1 MAKTRGTGL
10 LMVWA
15 DSDPEFESG
24 FNRWYDQE
32 HLPRMLQIPGFLSA
46 ARYRAPDPKPYAG
59 QRDRVCLR
67 QRVGVSSQARPSI
80 RRPVMRRPL
89 RTIRCG
95 SSGSGAGAHS
105 PHCLK

>member
-1 MAKTRGTGL
+1 MAKTRGTRL
-10 LMVWA
+10 VMVWA
-15 DSDPEFESG
+15 DIDPEFASG
-24 FNRWYDQE
+24 FNRWHDEE
-32 HLPRMLQIPGFLSA
+32 HLPQRLQIPGFLSA
-46 ARYRAPDPKPYAG
+46 RRYRAADPKRSAG
-59 QRDRVCLR
+59 QRDRGRLR